1 MGEVLAMRQGSALR
15 HNRIVSPDQPK
26 AFDGF
31 SIVQLTDLHV
41 ETNETAMERVI
52 DLLGEARY
60 DVFVLTGDYRGGTC
74 GPYGTTLAGMARV
87 RNSLKGPI
95 YGALGDHDTICMVP
109 GLEAMGIKDIAQR
122 GGVIERGGTP
132 LSRRHRRCPF
142 LRHG

>member
-1 MGEVLAMRQGSALR
+1 MRQGSALR

-60 DVFVLTGDYRGGTC
+60 DVCVLTGDSGA
-74 GPYGTTLAGMARV
+74 GPAV
-87 RNSLKGPI
+87 R
-95 YGALGDHDTICMVP
+95 M
-109 GLEAMGIKDIAQR
+109 AQR
-122 GGVIERGGTP
+122 SPGWRAYVTASKAQSTARWAITIRFAWCRDW
-132 LSRRHRRCPF
+132 RRWA
-142 LRHG
+142 